1 VALRKRLS
9 VLLATMA
16 VALLVASSAALAV
29 TRVGTDAN
37 DYLRGT
43 DGNDTLVAKGGD
55 DVLLAF
61 EGTDAL
67 SGGAGRDAVL
77 GGNRVGPQGG
87 EKTLEGGQG
96 GDFVGGG
103 RARDVVAGGP
113 GRDFVSEGEAF
124 GPPGER
130 QQDVVS
136 GGSGADRIEAKNVP
150 AARDVVDCGGGL
162 DWVLVDSKDLTSN
175 CEREFTNVHRF
186 YSSLSDYYFEL
197 LSRV

>member
-67 SGGAGRDAVL
+67 SGGAGRV
-77 GGNRVGPQGG
+77 R
-87 EKTLEGGQG
+87 
-96 GDFVGGG
+96 
-103 RARDVVAGGP
+103 
-113 GRDFVSEGEAF
+113 
-124 GPPGER
+124 
-130 QQDVVS
+130 
-136 GGSGADRIEAKNVP
+136 
-150 AARDVVDCGGGL
+150 C
-162 DWVLVDSKDLTSN
+162 
-175 CEREFTNVHRF
+175 
-186 YSSLSDYYFEL
+186 
-197 LSRV
+197 